1 MPDERRCPWCSE
13 VAAAEAA
20 HCPACGAA
28 LTQHESIAA
37 LLIPGVTTVDP
48 ALLAYAA
55 QPLRLK
61 GPSPTQGA
69 AGPAIMAAAIGGPVG
84 LAALG
89 GIAALAAA
97 EYLGAGKDG
106 VGGSGDIE
114 SVGKLSGY
122 VEQALERLE
131 RGEVPATAPAEPA
144 AGPVVEPAAGPA
156 AEPVQIEAD
165 PSDPTWRF

>member
-1 MPDERRCPWCSE
+1 MPDERQCPWCSA
-13 VAAAEAA
+13 VAAAEDA

-69 AGPAIMAAAIGGPVG
+69 AGGAIMAAAVGGPVG

-106 VGGSGDIE
+106 VSGAGDIE
-114 SVGKLSGY
+114 SVGKFSGY
-122 VEQALERLE
+122 VEQALERVE
-131 RGEVPATAPAEPA
+131 RGEVPATAQAEPVAEPPAEPPTDIWA
-144 AGPVVEPAAGPA
+144 DLPDPV
-156 AEPVQIEAD
+156 
-165 PSDPTWRF
+165 TRF

>member
-20 HCPACGAA
+20 CCPACGAA

-55 QPLRLK
+55 QPLR
-61 GPSPTQGA
+61 PTQGA
-69 AGPAIMAAAIGGPVG
+69 AGPAIMAAAVGGPVG

-97 EYLGAGKDG
+97 EYLGAGNDG
-106 VGGSGDIE
+106 VGGSGNIE

-131 RGEVPATAPAEPA
+131 RGEVPAAANGEPVAGPPAELAAGPSAAEPA
-144 AGPVVEPAAGPA
+144 TDV
-156 AEPVQIEAD
+156 
-165 PSDPTWRF
+165 W